1 MDAKSYSTRGEVDQ
15 REVQRGIVAVAG
27 TAARAAGLYRGDWIT
42 QDGGDSEFAVLPS
55 TEPEIV
61 VVDRYVRELTAELNR
76 YNERLLPEARLRLR
90 VAIHFG
96 PLSPAELGHAG
107 PAPVAV
113 ARLLDS
119 TPLRA
124 ALTEVESANLAL
136 LLSDGVYT
144 DTVASLATTWRP
156 DEFRKVRVRQ
166 KEFDAPA
173 WLCVPGHDVRVM
185 ALREDEPRPAAARPP
200 VPVKHHVVKNSVEKV
215 HGKNVVF
222 GMQFGADQ

>member
-1 MDAKSYSTRGEVDQ
+1 MVS
-15 REVQRGIVAVAG
+15 VAG

-55 TEPEIV
+55 MEPEVV
-61 VVDRYVRELTAELNR
+61 VVDRYVRELTAELHR
-76 YNERLLPEARLRLR
+76 YNDRLRPEARLRLR
-90 VAIHFG
+90 VAMHFG

-119 TPLRA
+119 GVLRA
-124 ALTEVESANLAL
+124 ALAEVVPANLAL
-136 LLSDGVYT
+136 LLSERIYT

-156 DEFRKVRVRQ
+156 DEFRQVRVHQ
-166 KEFDAPA
+166 KEFDEPA
-173 WLCVPGHDVRVM
+173 WLCVPGHDVHAMTLRV
-185 ALREDEPRPAAARPP
+185 DEPPREPGPTSPGAQ
-200 VPVKHHVVKNSVEKV
+200 HVVQNTINTV
-215 HGKNVVF
+215 HGERVVF